1 MTGRIFKAPVS
12 PGEPAAKTA
21 GKHVRRP
28 GFRLIAVLVVMFALH
43 SMQAFGQINT
53 ATLSGAVKDPS
64 GAVVSNAAV
73 IVLQTAT
80 GIART
85 AQTNEAGL
93 FTVPLLQP
101 GVYTV
106 TVSKSGFESATE
118 SNIELQVNQL
128 ASLNITLTVGSVKQ
142 TVTVAASAPVLETE
156 TAGLGTVITT
166 KEIDELPLNGRQFIQ
181 LLQLAPGSVPVS
193 VSQTAVPNLGNSGS
207 NVTPAVNGQ
216 TGRSNL
222 FYVDGLYATDPFF
235 GSLSMSPSV
244 DAIQEFQEQTHTDQ
258 AQFGGS
264 TGATVNLATKG
275 GTNQFHGS
283 AYEFFRNED
292 IEATPY
298 FAATKGVFKQNQ
310 YGGTLG
316 GPIIRNKL
324 FFFGFYDGFR
334 YTSAANNYSILPTSS
349 ELGGDF
355 SALLPTTVIY
365 DPATY
370 DPTTQTSQPFSYGG
384 KENVID
390 PTRLNQGILAMMKAY
405 VPTPSGNAPAP
416 YNNVNTAPG
425 TTDNEQYSARVDWNI
440 GTKDLL
446 IVRWTVNEDTNT
458 SPGALPTDYFAA
470 TFNGNNSGG
479 TWVHTYSPTLV
490 SQITAGYNSIDHGQ
504 NYNEPGAAAAFAAGG
519 FAAGGFTDTP
529 GGILVPHTPGLHP
542 NGFFDLNAGWGPI
555 GPERLGQIS
564 GSVNKQSGKHA
575 LNFGASYYWTSMYT
589 NWSEND
595 DYFNQTTTSNPCGA
609 VVNSACTD
617 TGGNSMASMLIGLPN
632 SAGLQLGNAGVT
644 LYDHIGALYAQ
655 DSWKIAP
662 KLTVNFG
669 IRWDYTSPVTE
680 ANNRLSGFDIHSGEW
695 YIPKGDAD
703 APTYPLP
710 AGVIVSNTN
719 TITKPDYKNF
729 SPRVGFSYQA
739 LPKTVVSAGAG
750 VTFDNWS
757 GATQAAQN
765 ARGAWPSGYDASI
778 SDLNQAGITPGATAQ
793 TPFGA
798 LAPNIPTSPFPSGGG
813 FLDTAFKNA
822 YSWQW
827 NLQVQRELGQNGAL
841 KLSYVGS
848 QTSRSPIEVP
858 FNISTVLGPT
868 QVVPFPEMSNFTM
881 IQSIGHMSY
890 NAFEAQYT
898 KRYSGG
904 LSVNAGFTWA
914 KNINV
919 GCADYW
925 EGCNI
930 QDPYQMRTNRGI
942 DDVDIPVIFTVSAVY
957 ELPFGKDKPFANSG
971 VPSMLLG
978 GWQINGIVGARAGQP
993 FTPTINSDN
1002 ANGGG
1007 GMEERPNVSGSTKGP
1022 RTLSEFFNTAA
1033 YSEPAKYTYGNAGR
1047 NSLLGPHYT
1056 DVDFSLFRS
1065 FRFLEHYDAQF
1076 RAEAFN
1082 LFNHP
1087 NFANPAATF
1096 GNPGFGTIS
1105 SINGFPRELQLAATF
1120 RF

>member
-1 MTGRIFKAPVS
+1 
-12 PGEPAAKTA
+12 
-21 GKHVRRP
+21 
-28 GFRLIAVLVVMFALH
+28 
-43 SMQAFGQINT
+43 
-53 ATLSGAVKDPS
+53 
-64 GAVVSNAAV
+64 
-73 IVLQTAT
+73 
-80 GIART
+80 
-85 AQTNEAGL
+85 
-93 FTVPLLQP
+93 
-101 GVYTV
+101 
-106 TVSKSGFESATE
+106 
-118 SNIELQVNQL
+118 
-128 ASLNITLTVGSVKQ
+128 
-142 TVTVAASAPVLETE
+142 
-156 TAGLGTVITT
+156 
-166 KEIDELPLNGRQFIQ
+166 
-181 LLQLAPGSVPVS
+181 
-193 VSQTAVPNLGNSGS
+193 
-207 NVTPAVNGQ
+207 
-216 TGRSNL
+216 
-222 FYVDGLYATDPFF
+222 
-235 GSLSMSPSV
+235 
-244 DAIQEFQEQTHTDQ
+244 
-258 AQFGGS
+258 
-264 TGATVNLATKG
+264 
-275 GTNQFHGS
+275 
-283 AYEFFRNED
+283 
-292 IEATPY
+292 
-298 FAATKGVFKQNQ
+298 
-310 YGGTLG
+310 
-316 GPIIRNKL
+316 
-324 FFFGFYDGFR
+324 
-334 YTSAANNYSILPTSS
+334 
-349 ELGGDF
+349 
-355 SALLPTTVIY
+355 
-365 DPATY
+365 
-370 DPTTQTSQPFSYGG
+370 
-384 KENVID
+384 
-390 PTRLNQGILAMMKAY
+390 
-405 VPTPSGNAPAP
+405 
-416 YNNVNTAPG
+416 
-425 TTDNEQYSARVDWNI
+425 
-440 GTKDLL
+440 
-446 IVRWTVNEDTNT
+446 
-458 SPGALPTDYFAA
+458 
-470 TFNGNNSGG
+470 
-479 TWVHTYSPTLV
+479 
-490 SQITAGYNSIDHGQ
+490 
-504 NYNEPGAAAAFAAGG
+504 
-519 FAAGGFTDTP
+519 
-529 GGILVPHTPGLHP
+529 
-542 NGFFDLNAGWGPI
+542 
-555 GPERLGQIS
+555 
-564 GSVNKQSGKHA
+564 
-575 LNFGASYYWTSMYT
+575 
-589 NWSEND
+589 
-595 DYFNQTTTSNPCGA
+595 
-609 VVNSACTD
+609 
-617 TGGNSMASMLIGLPN
+617 
-632 SAGLQLGNAGVT
+632 
-644 LYDHIGALYAQ
+644 
-655 DSWKIAP
+655 
-662 KLTVNFG
+662 
-669 IRWDYTSPVTE
+669 
-680 ANNRLSGFDIHSGEW
+680 
-695 YIPKGDAD
+695 
-703 APTYPLP
+703 
-710 AGVIVSNTN
+710 
-719 TITKPDYKNF
+719 
-729 SPRVGFSYQA
+729 
-739 LPKTVVSAGAG
+739 VVSAGAG